1 MRKITINNK
10 MNKFTITFKNAMGEM
25 KTEDFHLDFISVTSV
40 IAHFDEV
47 FGIRIK
53 SITKH

>member
-1 MRKITINNK
+1 
-10 MNKFTITFKNAMGEM
+10 MNTFTITFKNAMEDM
-25 KTEDFHLDFISVTSV
+25 KTENFYLDFHSVQGV

-47 FGIRIK
+47 FGIRVK